1 VTAKFC
7 WRRTSGEREVLAMGN
22 GMTRRTFVKLGTAA
36 LAFRSVANLSAQPK
50 PLRVAF
56 IGVGGRGTVLLRET
70 LQLPAIQVV
79 AICDVEPS
87 HLERACQLVEQ
98 AQGKRPDAYGKHPYH
113 YRELLQRPDIDAVV
127 FATPCYWHGMMYLD
141 AMAAGKHFYGEKPL
155 AITVRELKRLQEA
168 RQRYPH
174 VIVQIG
180 FQWAAHQGRAD
191 IVRKIRDGALG
202 ELIEGRFWRHNGWA
216 SLSGWRGWLKKRA
229 LSGDWMVEQAVHEF
243 NLLWWVTQTH
253 PIAAYAVG
261 RRNLVEPENPE
272 RDVTDFYTAVLEYPN
287 GLTVHYTHS
296 WINPQGY
303 AGIATHLIGTKGAAD
318 ILGCTI
324 QLRGQSE
331 PIRGEGQ
338 PGDTRELLQNF
349 FDAVREGDP
358 QRVYCGMDNGVA
370 ASLVGLL
377 IRKAMDEK
385 RRVTMDELLRDDKE
399 MPPLPPA
406 S

>member
-1 VTAKFC
+1 MSPPIQPDRFFHEERDAPLNGEEFVSMGEGRKAKEEGIQLHAVQHRPRIGEGSPTKALGGVLRLFGDDIAKRHHFNAVHLRQSVEVLLGDATTTDESDPNDGTRHRPFPLCRQFALKFC
-7 WRRTSGEREVLAMGN
+7 WRRTSGEMEVLAMGN

-168 RQRYPH
+168 RQRYPPCH
-174 VIVQIG
+174 
-180 FQWAAHQGRAD
+180 RANWLS
-191 IVRKIRDGALG
+191 VGSPSRSGGHRA
-202 ELIEGRFWRHNGWA
+202 EN
-216 SLSGWRGWLKKRA
+216 SGWR
-229 LSGDWMVEQAVHEF
+229 
-243 NLLWWVTQTH
+243 T
-253 PIAAYAVG
+253 
-261 RRNLVEPENPE
+261 
-272 RDVTDFYTAVLEYPN
+272 
-287 GLTVHYTHS
+287 
-296 WINPQGY
+296 
-303 AGIATHLIGTKGAAD
+303 
-318 ILGCTI
+318 
-324 QLRGQSE
+324 
-331 PIRGEGQ
+331 
-338 PGDTRELLQNF
+338 
-349 FDAVREGDP
+349 
-358 QRVYCGMDNGVA
+358 
-370 ASLVGLL
+370 
-377 IRKAMDEK
+377 
-385 RRVTMDELLRDDKE
+385 RRVD
-399 MPPLPPA
+399 
-406 S
+406 

>member
-1 VTAKFC
+1 
-7 WRRTSGEREVLAMGN
+7 MGN

-56 IGVGGRGTVLLRET
+56 IGVGERGTVLLRET

-216 SLSGWRGWLKKRA
+216 SLSGWRGWFKKRA